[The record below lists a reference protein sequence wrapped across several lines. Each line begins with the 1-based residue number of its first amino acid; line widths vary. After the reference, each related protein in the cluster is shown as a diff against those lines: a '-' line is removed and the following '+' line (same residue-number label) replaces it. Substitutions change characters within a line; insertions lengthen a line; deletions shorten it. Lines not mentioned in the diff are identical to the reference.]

1 MIVKII
7 LILEVVMKQLSND
20 QLNNYV
26 GGGCSFWMGVA
37 SLAAYAVSGPIGGTA
52 ATLMGMA
59 ACEYLER
66 HRR

>member
-1 MIVKII
+1 
-7 LILEVVMKQLSND
+7 MKQLSND

-26 GGGCSFWMGVA
+26 GGGCSFWMGLA

-66 HRR
+66 